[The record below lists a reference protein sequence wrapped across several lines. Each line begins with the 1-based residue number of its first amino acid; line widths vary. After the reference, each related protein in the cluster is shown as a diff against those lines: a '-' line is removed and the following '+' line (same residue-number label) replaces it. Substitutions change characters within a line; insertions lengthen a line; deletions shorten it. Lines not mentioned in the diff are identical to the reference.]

1 MTSLRNLLYRL
12 TYRLAMLLAPNK
24 MTTVTP
30 TIRRLDYLVSRLEA
44 IFANKRFKLRTER
57 DDICL
62 RYLFLIFEH
71 HRGILLLAANCRPPA
86 FSLMRPLTEAF
97 LRLHVVMH
105 GTERQL
111 ESVKNDTYS
120 TEFATVGE
128 LVDRVNEFEPLF
140 GSLYGN
146 ANIKDALHGFTHIG
160 KQQLIRMANG
170 PDIGPNYPDD
180 EVLDLIKYVTV
191 VTFVSALA
199 VSKFLDW
206 SEAIEASQVLVDEY
220 LAGATSNLAP
230 QRNL

>member
-1 MTSLRNLLYRL
+1 
-12 TYRLAMLLAPNK
+12 

-30 TIRRLDYLVSRLEA
+30 TIRRFDYLVGRLEA
-44 IFANKRFKLRTER
+44 AFAGERFQLRTER

-71 HRGILLLAANCRPPA
+71 HRGILLLAESCRAPA

-120 TEFATVGE
+120 TEFATVGA
-128 LVDRVNEFEPLF
+128 LIDRVNGFDPLF
-140 GSLYGN
+140 GSLYGDT
-146 ANIKDALHGFTHIG
+146 AIIKALHGFAHVG

-170 PDIGPNYPDD
+170 ADLGPNYPDD
-180 EVLDLIKYVTV
+180 EILDLIKYATLLTLVAGK
-191 VTFVSALA
+191 SA
-199 VSKFLDW
+199 SNFLGW
-206 SEAIEASQVLVDEY
+206 PEAIETSQMLFDEY
-220 LAGATSNLAP
+220 SASVAP
-230 QRNL
+230 